1 MPHAPCNIPDL
12 RLWPGKCGNH
22 PHSLQKKASHAPS
35 PTPHLGWVPVPHV
48 PAMEPLPAAI
58 LLSQLVLPGALRSAA
73 HAMLILHS
81 MGITGTNFGLLKA
94 AQKLLFCP
102 TTLLCFFPTGA
113 SVRRSSPPLLPA
125 SFSLAAPLRS
135 LRPYPEFTTELEHV
149 DNCVGRRTEL
159 LAFSAAINL
168 APV

>member
-1 MPHAPCNIPDL
+1 MPHLPPHTWDGCLSHMSLPWSPCQQLSFSP
-12 RLWPGKCGNH
+12 
-22 PHSLQKKASHAPS
+22 SLF
-35 PTPHLGWVPVPHV
+35 
-48 PAMEPLPAAI
+48 
-58 LLSQLVLPGALRSAA
+58 LPGALRSAA

-102 TTLLCFFPTGA
+102 TALLCFFPTGA
-113 SVRRSSPPLLPA
+113 SVRRPSPPLLPA
-125 SFSLAAPLRS
+125 SFSLAAPLHS